1 MGTSFDIIMSNSTI
15 FRQLLNMKELTVNQF
30 SKQTGIARSKIYYQI
45 KINKLKLNNGKINY
59 EDALQL
65 FNSKELEKHNTI
77 HDIDIKH
84 ILNTLNL
91 QNLNLQRQLDL
102 AYEREKFYLAEL
114 ANYRQY
120 FLSPP
125 FNTPTNK
132 IDIQA
137 KPENNLTDR
146 YEDSQSQMES
156 KRDNQAP
163 LKSCKSINKEISSVN
178 EVESHSTSTESI
190 YNAMTLPESESGDT
204 GWIQQTKE
212 MVEQN
217 PNVLIGTRLP
227 NQDER
232 EPLLNLKRQIKSTAQ
247 VAKVTA
253 KKVSIPLTARNPN
266 RKPTNETIANQDDLH
281 KENHRNSE
289 Q

>member
-1 MGTSFDIIMSNSTI
+1 
-15 FRQLLNMKELTVNQF
+15 MKKLTVNQF

-45 KINKLKLNNGKINY
+45 KINKIKINKGKINY

-77 HDIDIKH
+77 NNIDIRH
-84 ILNTLNL
+84 ILNTLNM

-114 ANYRQY
+114 AHYRQLL
-120 FLSPP
+120 LSKTIL
-125 FNTPTNK
+125 NTPTNK

-137 KPENNLTDR
+137 KLENNLTDR
-146 YEDSQSQMES
+146 NEDSQKLMRSES
-156 KRDNQAP
+156 ENQVHIE
-163 LKSCKSINKEISSVN
+163 SFQNINKETSSVN
-178 EVESHSTSTESI
+178 EVES
-190 YNAMTLPESESGDT
+190 
-204 GWIQQTKE
+204 QTKE

-217 PNVLIGTRLP
+217 PDALIGTRLP

-232 EPLLNLKRQIKSTAQ
+232 EHLLNLKRQIKSTAQ
-247 VAKVTA
+247 VVKVTA

-266 RKPTNETIANQDDLH
+266 RTPINETIADQDGLN
-281 KENHRNSE
+281 KKNHRN
-289 Q
+289 

>member
-1 MGTSFDIIMSNSTI
+1 
-15 FRQLLNMKELTVNQF
+15 MKELTVNQF

-114 ANYRQY
+114 ANYRQHL
-120 FLSPP
+120 LSKTTL
-125 FNTPTNK
+125 NTPTNK
-132 IDIQA
+132 IDIQV

-146 YEDSQSQMES
+146 NEYSQSQMES

-163 LKSCKSINKEISSVN
+163 LKSCQTINKETSSLN
-178 EVESHSTSTESI
+178 EVENHSISTESI
-190 YNAMTLPESESGDT
+190 YNPMTSPESESGDT
-204 GWIQQTKE
+204 GWIKQKKE

-217 PNVLIGTRLP
+217 YDALIGTRLP

-232 EPLLNLKRQIKSTAQ
+232 ELLLNLKRQRKSTAQ

-253 KKVSIPLTARNPN
+253 KKVSIPPTARNPN
-266 RKPTNETIANQDDLH
+266 RKPTNETIADQDDLK
-281 KENHRNSE
+281 KEDHHNSK